1 MFRIAFAVT
10 LLAFAVAPE
19 VRAADPVRR
28 SPVVGV
34 WETANAASCGAGS
47 LFAEFTPDGRFEKWT
62 IGGGRNVQTTATYKI
77 DGKKIHFTGT
87 GLSAGQNWSS
97 TITGPVGDF
106 LALSQGFAFSTT
118 TYVRRSKE

>member
-1 MFRIAFAVT
+1 MFRVAFTVALT
-10 LLAFAVAPE
+10 LLTLAPD

-47 LFAEFTPDGRFEKWT
+47 LFAEFTAEGRFEQWT
-62 IGGGRNVQTTATYKI
+62 IGGGRNIQVTATYKV

-87 GLSAGQNWSS
+87 GASAGQNWSS

-106 LALSQGFAFSTT
+106 LVLSQGFALSTT